1 MIGNTSSG
9 ITAPMNINAVIAHLV
24 DMTPP
29 QRKQFAQMH
38 MDDPMMLSAAKFVDN
53 QISKQAAAMSAQQMG
68 TAPPPVNQQVVAQ
81 MSPQPPAPQAA
92 PMPQA
97 GPQDEGQGQPMPE
110 DSGIAQLPAQNM
122 PSEYAAGGIV
132 AFDNGGAV
140 GYAEGGKPVVN
151 ALGVEIDPNT
161 GYPVVPPYKQAL
173 QAFSDWKERTDNP
186 ARTGDSGPRP
196 RNAQRT
202 APAAPAAPA
211 APVVPVSRKEI
222 KTDKAPAKVPEKKT
236 GIDQLRADSVESA
249 APPSKP
255 QPAAAS
261 PDYGTMYSDILKAQP
276 DARASLPKEIG
287 EIETLEKEQGNR
299 ELESV
304 RKREQ
309 GLQALTTKREERLA
323 KREGALSQQEGLNP
337 YMAMINA
344 GLTMMQSTGKGLA
357 GIAAGAEKGMGQFAE
372 GVKLN
377 TAQRQKIEDAR
388 DALDDLRFNQETMS
402 EKERNDAYNRIKQG
416 AVATRTATVSYIQ
429 NRNEVNAKTAGYIFD
444 ANTRQVLE
452 GQRQQFEMGQQKER
466 LESQERLTKAQ
477 MNNALKAAGISANA
491 PMAAKLAF
499 LKTIGAAPEDSD
511 LYKGYLLTEQADK
524 EPRMYE
530 AYTKQAADTMGGA
543 DFLKRY
549 PSFEVYKAGMSGKGG
564 GGTMPNPNWKNYNVR

>member
-1 MIGNTSSG
+1 MIGNSSSG

-24 DMTPP
+24 EMTPP

-68 TAPPPVNQQVVAQ
+68 AAPPPVNQQVVAQ

-97 GPQDEGQGQPMPE
+97 APQNEGQGQPMPE
-110 DSGIAQLPAQNM
+110 DSGIAQLPVQNM

-132 AFDNGGAV
+132 AF
-140 GYAEGGKPVVN
+140 AEGGGPVVN

-173 QAFSDWKERTDNP
+173 QAFSDWRERTDNP

-202 APAAPAAPA
+202 TPAAPAAPA
-211 APVVPVSRKEI
+211 ASAAPAVRKET
-222 KTDKAPAKVPEKKT
+222 KTDKAPAKAPEKKV
-236 GIDQLRADSVESA
+236 GIEQLRADRVESA
-249 APPSKP
+249 PPSTA
-255 QPAAAS
+255 QATAAS
-261 PDYGTMYSDILKAQP
+261 PDYGTMYADILKAQP

-287 EIETLEKEQGNR
+287 EIEALEKEQGNR

-304 RKREQ
+304 KKREQ
-309 GLQALTTKREERLA
+309 GLQALTAKREERLT

-402 EKERNDAYNRIKQG
+402 EKERNEAYNRIKQG

-429 NRNEVNAKTAGYIFD
+429 HRDDVNAKTAGYIFD
-444 ANTRQVLE
+444 ANSRQVLE
-452 GQRQQFEMGQQKER
+452 GQRQQFETGQQKER

-477 MNNALKAAGISANA
+477 MANALKAAGISASA
-491 PMAAKLAF
+491 PTATKLAF

-511 LYKGYLLTEQADK
+511 LYRGYMLTEQADK

-564 GGTMPNPNWKNYNVR
+564 GGTMSNAGWGQAVKN